1 MKYVTRKRI
10 LQYTKARAGRNW
22 LKKIKLKN
30 YEGLSL
36 YKFFKIFFHN
46 IEEDEIL
53 DRSNGVAFNFILA
66 IFPAIIFFF
75 TLIPYISVYF
85 PTVNHQNIM
94 EFIREILPPSMY
106 GEVSSTIEDIVK
118 NQRGSLLTFGFLFAV
133 YLATSGMLALMRSFN
148 SCYRTIEKRGVL
160 RMRFTA
166 FALTM
171 MLAVAL
177 FVAVTL
183 LVVGQIGIDYLTVN
197 AQKLNINL
205 DDYTIYLLLLLRF
218 LVIFILFFIV
228 ISCIYYFG
236 PSVHYNWKFFSIG
249 SMLATFA
256 GLAISYGFS
265 FYITNFGTYNKI
277 YGSIGALIALM
288 IWIQLLTV
296 VLLFGYEVN
305 ASLHYGRKLQAVQY
319 NLDLKKTKSA
329 RGLK

>member
-10 LQYTKARAGRNW
+10 LQYTRARTGRNW
-22 LKKIKLKN
+22 LKKIKFKS
-30 YEGLSL
+30 YGGLSL

-53 DRSNGVAFNFILA
+53 DRSNGVAFNFIMA

-85 PTVNHQNIM
+85 PTVNQENMM
-94 EFIREILPPSMY
+94 EFIRELIPPSMFV
-106 GEVSSTIEDIVK
+106 EVSSTIEDIIK

-133 YLATSGMLALMRSFN
+133 YLATSGRLALMRAFN
-148 SCYRTIEKRGVL
+148 SCYRTIEKRGLL

-183 LVVGQIGIDYLTVN
+183 LVVGQIAIDYLAVN

-205 DDYTIYLLLLLRF
+205 DNYTIYFLLLLRF
-218 LVIFILFFIV
+218 LVIFVLFFIV

-236 PSVHYNWKFFSIG
+236 PSVHYNWSFISIG
-249 SMLATFA
+249 SVLATFA
-256 GLAISYGFS
+256 GLGISYGFS

-277 YGSIGALIALM
+277 YGSIGVLIALM

-305 ASLHYGRKLQAVQY
+305 ASLHYGRKLEAVRY
-319 NLDLKKTKSA
+319 NLDLKKTKSE

>member
-10 LQYTKARAGRNW
+10 LQYTRARTGRNW
-22 LKKIKLKN
+22 LKKIKFKR
-30 YEGLSL
+30 YGGLSL
-36 YKFFKIFFHN
+36 YKFIKIFFHN
-46 IEEDEIL
+46 IEEDEIV
-53 DRSNGVAFNFILA
+53 DRSNGVAFNFTLA
-66 IFPAIIFFF
+66 IFPTIIFFF
-75 TLIPYISVYF
+75 TLIPYVSVYF
-85 PTVNHQNIM
+85 PTINQESIM
-94 EFIREILPPSMY
+94 EFIRTVLPANMFN
-106 GEVSSTIEDIVK
+106 EVSSTILDIIN
-118 NQRGSLLTFGFLFAV
+118 NQRGGLLTLGFVFAV
-133 YLATSGMLALMRSFN
+133 YLATSGMLSLMRAFN
-148 SCYRTIEKRGVL
+148 SCYRTIEKRGVF

-166 FALTM
+166 FALTV
-171 MLAVAL
+171 MLAAAL

-183 LVVGQIGIDYLTVN
+183 LVVGQIAIDYMTVN

-205 DDYTIYLLLLLRF
+205 DDYTIYFLFVLRF
-218 LVIFILFFIV
+218 VVIFILFFVV

-236 PSVHYNWKFFSIG
+236 PSVHYNWSFFSVG
-249 SMLATFA
+249 SVLSTFG

-265 FYITNFGTYNKI
+265 YYITNFGTYNKI

-319 NLDLKKTKSA
+319 NLDLKKTKSE